1 MLGLAK
7 SGQNHR
13 RIIDIAAA
21 AARMKNVHTTLED
34 SVYYP
39 HLSDL
44 NKTRV
49 VHCQVPIDDACMLG
63 ARRGADKRMGR
74 VLADGAAYR
83 GGGSSTHFHM
93 SFLSLLFECVF
104 YVELCTTYTVVRTV
118 QTVTFKIGLDS

>member
-21 AARMKNVHTTLED
+21 ARMKHVHTTLED

-44 NKTRV
+44 NKTERV
-49 VHCQVPIDDACMLG
+49 VHRQVPINDACMLG
-63 ARRGADKRMGR
+63 GA
-74 VLADGAAYR
+74 LISAW
-83 GGGSSTHFHM
+83 
-93 SFLSLLFECVF
+93 
-104 YVELCTTYTVVRTV
+104 VVY
-118 QTVTFKIGLDS
+118 